1 MAPGV
6 DNSDAPPADD
16 GSGDAHILVPPQVLL
31 ASRHSGNGGDGDQRG
46 DGKLESRQV
55 DPAPVP
61 HGSDT
66 FAIIVLVDDGWYP
79 VHRDTAACYA
89 ARHGYT
95 FVADANAAAA
105 SQKCGA
111 YGDFFYR
118 KHCRAAEI
126 AEGLD
131 VAWVLVLDGDT
142 FVVNA
147 STPLTTYTADVP
159 PTVFVLHYERCHNGE
174 VAAGNYMFRN
184 VPAARDYLQK
194 WAAWESRHG
203 PNHDNGAIHLHLLAT
218 LYGADSLQVGT
229 CDRHF
234 SDPSYTTFLMCTK
247 CLLGALRVFPDRGV
261 RILRRSHAFAR
272 DFFMVMTPSWEG
284 EGVAEANIGN
294 VVEGDPL
301 IFMHGWKGALDPW
314 YSTPPPPCA
323 TDPAVA
329 AAIQPW
335 DPPIKPEK
343 LVSMS
348 AGAALLRSRE
358 AYDVARR
365 QPLVTA
371 DVGDCWPACPPDLT
385 PEQGAALRAGTCPPA
400 GIAL

>member
-1 MAPGV
+1 M
-6 DNSDAPPADD
+6 
-16 GSGDAHILVPPQVLL
+16 L
-31 ASRHSGNGGDGDQRG
+31 A
-46 DGKLESRQV
+46 
-55 DPAPVP
+55 
-61 HGSDT
+61 
-66 FAIIVLVDDGWYP
+66 DDGWYP
-79 VHRDTAACYA
+79 LHRDTVACYA

-95 FVADANAAAA
+95 FVADANVAAAN
-105 SQKCGA
+105 QQCGA
-111 YGDFFYR
+111 YNDFFFR

-126 AEGLD
+126 AERLD

-159 PTVFVLHYERCHNGE
+159 PTVFVLHYERFHNGE
-174 VAAGNYMFRN
+174 IAAGEHTF
-184 VPAARDYLQK
+184 PHPPPPPGHPPPGAGG
-194 WAAWESRHG
+194 G
-203 PNHDNGAIHLHLLAT
+203 PPPGAPPHNGALHLHLLAT
-218 LYGADSLQVGT
+218 LYGIDAGQVDG
-229 CDRHF
+229 CHRYF
-234 SDPSYTTFLMCTK
+234 SDPWYTTFVMCTK
-247 CLLGALRVFPDRGV
+247 CHLGGLRVFPDRGV
-261 RILRRSHAFAR
+261 RILRRGHAFVR
-272 DFFMVMTPSWEG
+272 DFFVVMSPTWEG

-314 YSTPPPPCA
+314 YATLPPPCA

-343 LVSMS
+343 QVTMS
-348 AGAALLRSRE
+348 DGAALVRSRE
-358 AYDVARR
+358 AYDVSLR